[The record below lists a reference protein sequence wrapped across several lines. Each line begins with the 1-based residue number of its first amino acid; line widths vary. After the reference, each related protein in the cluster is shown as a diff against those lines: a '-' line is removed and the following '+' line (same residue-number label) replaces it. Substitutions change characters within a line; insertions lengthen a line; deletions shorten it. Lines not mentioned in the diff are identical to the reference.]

1 MQETPI
7 IVSGVRRERGQAAD
21 RRGTAMRDKE
31 QDGRRP
37 AVLCVLDGWG
47 HSEAEADNA
56 IVAGNAPAFARLWRA
71 CPHALVATSGVD
83 VGLPSGQMG
92 NSEVGHITLGAGRI
106 LMQDI
111 CRVDAAIAD
120 GSIHTNPALGGL
132 IGRLRRSG
140 GTCHLMGLISPGGV
154 HSHQDHV
161 AELASIV
168 DAHGIPVAIHGFL
181 DGRDT
186 PPSSAAEHVAYFQGQ
201 LAGLARTRIATLC
214 GRYYAMDRDQR
225 WDRTERAY
233 DLLVAGSG
241 AATADPVAAVR
252 ASYGAG
258 VTDEF
263 VEPAVMGG
271 YAGMEDGDGILTA
284 NFRADRVRQILLA
297 LLQDD
302 FEGFARSRRA
312 AFATAV
318 GLTEY
323 SSTHNALMTTM
334 FPPERLENILG
345 RVVSDA
351 GMCQLRI
358 AETEKYAHVTYFFNG
373 GEETPF
379 VGEKRVLIPSPK
391 VATYDEQPEMSARE
405 VTDRLVTEIG
415 SGRHD
420 LIVVNYANAD
430 MVGHTGKLGAAV
442 HAIRAVD
449 ECLERLVR
457 AVESAGGV
465 LLITA
470 DHGNAE
476 SMRDHET
483 GEPHT
488 AHTINPVPAVLVN
501 APDVVSGLRA
511 GRLSDIAPTLLD
523 LMGMESPPEMTGTS
537 LLIRRDAARIVS
549 GRPAPA

>member
-1 MQETPI
+1 
-7 IVSGVRRERGQAAD
+7 
-21 RRGTAMRDKE
+21 MRDKIR
-31 QDGRRP
+31 DGRRP

-47 HSEAEADNA
+47 HSEDEADNA
-56 IVAGNAPAFARLWRA
+56 IAAGNAPVFARLWRS
-71 CPHALVATSGVD
+71 CPHALVATSGAD
-83 VGLPSGQMG
+83 VGLPPGQMG
-92 NSEVGHITLGAGRI
+92 NSEVGHITLGAGRV

-120 GSIHTNPALGGL
+120 GSIRANPALAGL
-132 IGRLRRSG
+132 IGSLRRSG

-154 HSHQDHV
+154 HSHQDHL
-161 AELASIV
+161 AELAAIV
-168 DAHGIPVAIHGFL
+168 DGHGIPVAVHGFL

-186 PPSSAAEHVAYFQGQ
+186 PPASAAEQVASFREQ
-201 LAGLARTRIATLC
+201 LAGLGRTRIATLC

-241 AATADPVAAVR
+241 AAAADPVAAVR
-252 ASYGAG
+252 ASYDAG

-263 VEPAVMGG
+263 VEPAVMDG
-271 YAGMEDGDGILTA
+271 YAGMEDGDGILMA

-297 LLQDD
+297 LLQDE
-302 FEGFARSRRA
+302 FEGFTRSRRA
-312 AFATAV
+312 AFAAAV

-323 SSTHNALMTTM
+323 SSTHNALMATM

-345 RVVSDA
+345 RVVSEA
-351 GMCQLRI
+351 GMRQLRI

-379 VGEKRVLIPSPK
+379 AGEERVLIPSPK

-420 LIVVNYANAD
+420 LIVVNYANPD
-430 MVGHTGKLGAAV
+430 MVGHTGKLDATV
-442 HAIRAVD
+442 RAIRTVD
-449 ECLERLVR
+449 DCLERLAR

-465 LLITA
+465 MLITA

-476 SMRDHET
+476 SMRDRET

-488 AHTINPVPAVLVN
+488 AHTVNPVPALLVN
-501 APDVVSGLRA
+501 APGAVSGLRA

-523 LMGMESPPEMTGTS
+523 LMGMEPPPEMTGAS
-537 LLIRRDAARIVS
+537 LLVRRDAARAVS
-549 GRPAPA
+549 GRAVPA